1 MVDLWTAAVDHDRT
15 EADTREEDEVVDDG
29 GLELRGLHG
38 GAAVLDDDG
47 LAAELLDEGERFRE
61 DVDSELTRSR

>member
-1 MVDLWTAAVDHDRT
+1 MVDFRAAAVDQDGA
-15 EADTREEDEVVDDG
+15 EADAGEEDEVVDDG

-47 LAAELLDEGERFRE
+47 LAPEFLDEGEGFGE
-61 DVDSELTRSR
+61 DVDSELTRSE